1 MEFGKRI
8 QSERVNNKLTQD
20 EVANKLIVSRQT
32 ISSWENERTYPDINS
47 LIKLSNLYHVSL
59 DTLLKEDSG
68 MKEYLEKKEIAANL
82 KPVIRIL
89 LLIDLLFL
97 TIFLLNS
104 FNVITFNSISL
115 LLINIIGVSNAIAL
129 IYLQKFMINI
139 DIVQSRKNIRFIK
152 FIRRHNYYSILV
164 SIVFTTVGI
173 TIAYY
178 INNVLGELIAGLGI
192 VIIILLLSP
201 KKFTE

>member
-1 MEFGKRI
+1 MEFGKRL

-97 TIFLLNS
+97 AIMMLNS
-104 FNVITFNSISL
+104 FKVIKFNSISL
-115 LLINIIGVSNAIAL
+115 LLVTIIGISNAVALVYLKHFMTNIGVS
-129 IYLQKFMINI
+129 
-139 DIVQSRKNIRFIK
+139 KNNK
-152 FIRRHNYYSILV
+152 FIDFLRYYKYYSISV
-164 SIVFTTVGI
+164 SLIFTAVGI

-178 INNVLGELIAGLGI
+178 MNDILGGLIAGLGMAT
-192 VIIILLLSP
+192 VILLLLP
-201 KKFTE
+201 KKFIR